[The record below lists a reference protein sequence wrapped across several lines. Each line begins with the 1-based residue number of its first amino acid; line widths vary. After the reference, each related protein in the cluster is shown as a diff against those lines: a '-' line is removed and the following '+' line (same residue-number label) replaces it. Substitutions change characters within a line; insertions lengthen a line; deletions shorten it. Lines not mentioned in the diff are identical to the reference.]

1 MYLIIFLL
9 SNIFLV
15 ATLEI
20 NKYVLNELQTKYKLA
35 LEDYKIPI
43 VLCTGPAGSGKTMIA
58 CHEAVKSLKS
68 KKINKIIITRPT
80 VTVEENLGFLPG
92 SLEDKLYPFMI
103 PIYEYFQDFYTQE
116 QITSLIHNGRL
127 EIAPLAFMR
136 GRTFSNC
143 FVIADEMQNSSP
155 NQFKMILT
163 RLGENSKLVI
173 TGDLQQNDIGVNNGL
188 NDFIKLLNK
197 KYGTS
202 NDIRSNDG
210 FEHIIFDSSC
220 IKRHEII
227 ERILEMYEEHL

>member
-1 MYLIIFLL
+1 MYFNIIILINFA
-9 SNIFLV
+9 LV
-15 ATLEI
+15 ASLEI
-20 NKYVLNELQTKYKLA
+20 NKYILNELQTKYKLT
-35 LEDYKIPI
+35 LENPKIPI

-58 CHEAVKSLKS
+58 CHEAVKSLKA

-103 PIYEYFQDFYTQE
+103 PIYEYFQDFYTQD

-136 GRTFSNC
+136 GRTFSDC

-173 TGDLQQNDIGVNNGL
+173 TGDLQQNDIGNNNGL

-197 KYGTS
+197 KYTLS
-202 NDIRSNDG
+202 DERVKDG
-210 FEHIIFDSSC
+210 FEHIVLDSTC

-227 ERILEMYEEHL
+227 HKILEMYEEFL